1 MQQQAVSFVQ
11 RIDAA
16 RVVSVVIVDVL
27 TVIENLSFSV
37 SVPSSPYGVSSI
49 AVAHT
54 SVTIVQLCINIVE
67 TALRHGDVS
76 LSVLHSTL
84 KKG

>member
-1 MQQQAVSFVQ
+1 MVSFVE
-11 RIDAA
+11 RKDAA
-16 RVVSVVIVDVL
+16 RVVSVVIIDVL
-27 TVIENLSFSV
+27 TVINNLSFSV

-49 AVAHT
+49 AVAQT

-67 TALRHGDVS
+67 TTLRHGDVS